1 MTLSK
6 FLARQLGNPS
16 GIIGKFAAFAWNRR
30 NAALN
35 DAVFDMLALEP
46 SDRVLE
52 IGFGGG
58 YLLGRMSMIVTDGLL
73 AGVDV
78 SPAMVALCE
87 NRFRTRIRE
96 GKLELKRAAAESL
109 PYPPKSFSKVCSTNS
124 IFYWQDV
131 GRAISEIERVL
142 KPGGILVLCFTSKDS
157 LAKRNFARNIQLVEA
172 NEIQALLA
180 AVEFQDIRTL
190 RSADQY
196 RRFICVTGKKSL
208 EEFQDE
214 MQPHLTPKA

>member
-6 FLARQLGNPS
+6 FLAKQLGNPS
-16 GIIGKFAAFAWNRR
+16 GIMGKFAAFVWNRR

-58 YLLGRMSMIVTDGLL
+58 YLLDRVSTIVTDGLL

-87 NRFRTRIRE
+87 NRFRNRIRE

-124 IFYWQDV
+124 IYYWQDV
-131 GRAISEIERVL
+131 GGAIGEIERVL
-142 KPGGILVLCFTSKDS
+142 RPGGELVLGFTCKDS
-157 LAKRNFARNIQLVEA
+157 LAKRNFARHIRLVEA
-172 NEIQALLA
+172 EEIQTLMLA
-180 AVEFQDIRTL
+180 EGFQNIQTVCL
-190 RSADQY
+190 ADPY
-196 RRFICVTGKKSL
+196 RRFYCVTGKKSIS
-208 EEFQDE
+208 EFQG
-214 MQPHLTPKA
+214 

>member
-16 GIIGKFAAFAWNRR
+16 GITSKFAAFAWNRR

-35 DAVFDMLALEP
+35 DTVFDMLALEP
-46 SDRVLE
+46 GDRVLE

-87 NRFRTRIRE
+87 NRFRSRIRE
-96 GKLELKRAAAESL
+96 GKLELKRAAAEAL

-131 GRAISEIERVL
+131 GGAIREIERVL
-142 KPGGILVLCFTSKDS
+142 RPGGDLVLCFTSKDS
-157 LAKRNFARNIQLVEA
+157 LAKRNFARNIRLVEA
-172 NEIQALLA
+172 DEIQALLA
-180 AVEFQDIRTL
+180 AEGFQDIRTL
-190 RSADQY
+190 RSTDQY
-196 RRFICVTGKKSL
+196 RRFMCVTGKKP
-208 EEFQDE
+208 FIIF
-214 MQPHLTPKA
+214 